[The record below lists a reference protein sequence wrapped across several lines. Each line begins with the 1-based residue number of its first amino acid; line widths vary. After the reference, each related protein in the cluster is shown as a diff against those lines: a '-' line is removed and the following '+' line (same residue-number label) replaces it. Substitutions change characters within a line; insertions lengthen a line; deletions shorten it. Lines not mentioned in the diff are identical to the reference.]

1 MNEFHTENDHVCDA
15 PSFQLLPFQ
24 VWVVSAVNTVELVSP
39 EEEADG
45 LEDPAPEALH
55 HGGADEAREGREGEE
70 ELPSY

>member
-1 MNEFHTENDHVCDA
+1 M
-15 PSFQLLPFQ
+15 
-24 VWVVSAVNTVELVSP
+24 VSAVNTVELVSP